1 MTGGL
6 ATWPI
11 RTVKIASDPGYENN
25 HATSRRVACLFH
37 VGRGSVERFVQAVI
51 GPLVVRWDVIQCKGN
66 RPTVTCE
73 RLEQFGVVV
82 ISHHTDFVC
91 RLQARKRSDGR
102 VTHLRV
108 ERVKT
113 TTAIY

>member
-1 MTGGL
+1 MTSGL

-37 VGRGSVERFVQAVI
+37 VSRGFVESFVQAVI
-51 GPLVVRWDVIQCKGN
+51 GPLVVPGDVIQCKGD

-73 RLEQFGVVV
+73 PLQQFGVIV
-82 ISHHTDFVC
+82 ISHHTHFVC
-91 RLQARKRSDGR
+91 WLQARKRFD
-102 VTHLRV
+102 
-108 ERVKT
+108 
-113 TTAIY
+113 